1 MRAIRWFVR
10 VPLLEL
16 LALPILV
23 LAAIVARFSRKRV
36 DVGVGPEAMRNHVY
50 HKRALEQRGYTVET
64 FVSYVDFVTTR
75 FDVRGDL
82 LFRSRFRPLDRV
94 LRLLAPYRMFVW
106 MLFRYRCVYHSFNG
120 GLLGLYSQLLWP
132 LEPWL
137 CRVARVRVVIL
148 PYGGDVQDL
157 TRTRNLWL
165 KHGYSRDYP
174 AFRLR
179 RTRTSRQIDLW
190 TSGAAHVV
198 GGCEWVDYMYHWDS
212 LMLLHFPI
220 DVHEWTPSGS
230 PPRVAGG
237 GPLRILH
244 APNHR
249 ALKGTDFF
257 VSAVEELRGEGVDVE
272 LVLLERVPNDK
283 VREVMESVDVVADQ
297 CIIGWYAMFCL
308 EALAMGKPVLCY
320 LRDDLVDLYAMA
332 GLVGRDEFPHVNCTP
347 FTVKEV
353 IRELATNRRQL
364 ADIGRRSRDFACRRH
379 STEAVGPLLEAATRA
394 AGVAPTSA
402 PLGGA

>member
-1 MRAIRWFVR
+1 MIRLLRWVIR

-16 LALPILV
+16 LALPVIG
-23 LAAIVARFSRKRV
+23 LAAFAARYSRKRV
-36 DVGVGPEAMRNHVY
+36 DIGIGPEAMRNHVY
-50 HKRALEQRGYTVET
+50 HKRAMELRGYTAET
-64 FVSYVDFVTTR
+64 FVTYVDFVTTR

-82 LFRSRFRPLDRV
+82 MFRSSNALADRI

-106 MLFRYRCVYHSFNG
+106 VLFRYRCLYQSFNG
-120 GLLGLYSQLLWP
+120 GVLGLYSPLLWR

-137 CRVARVRVVIL
+137 YRVARIRVVVL

-157 TRTRNLWL
+157 TRSTNLWL

-174 AFRLR
+174 GFRLR
-179 RTRTSRQIDLW
+179 RGRTARQVDLW
-190 TSGAAHVV
+190 TRGAAHVV

-212 LMLLHFPI
+212 LMLLHIPI
-220 DVHEWTPSGS
+220 DVMEWAPSGAA
-230 PPRVAGG
+230 PRRD

-249 ALKGTDFF
+249 TLKGTSYF
-257 VSAVEELRGEGVDVE
+257 VSAVDELRAEGVDLE
-272 LVLLERVPNDK
+272 LVLLERVPNDQ
-283 VREVMESVDVVADQ
+283 VRQVMESVDVVADQ

-332 GLVGRDEFPHVNCTP
+332 GLVRRDEFPHVNCTP
-347 FTVKEV
+347 FTVKDV
-353 IRELATNRRQL
+353 IRDLALNRDRL
-364 ADIGRRSRDFACRRH
+364 PGIGRRSREFAVRH
-379 STEAVGPLLEAATRA
+379 HATEVVGPMLERATRA
-394 AGVAPTSA
+394 AGVAPSRAAT
-402 PLGGA
+402 GA